1 MKRVGEFL
9 TRALVPGPGLVAAAI
24 AFFGVLRGQGN
35 ADLIW
40 HLALGR
46 HIALTGTIPDI
57 NTFYHIPATT
67 AGTDYSWLAQV
78 LFYRLYDVFGG
89 TGLAVLN
96 ALVAAGTFCLLYKL
110 LERASRNLLLNVGL
124 LAVSFQLVGPYFGCR
139 PVIFSILF
147 FTFFTYV
154 LSGRNPPRWACWLL
168 PALTALWVN
177 LHPGFLL
184 APLVVLFFVV
194 FGRGRRLRLLACL
207 GLVVAAVAA
216 NPWGLRMYLLPLEMS
231 RSWRFLRG
239 ITEWNSP
246 AAVSSAVLC
255 LLLGLTFWLAGRR
268 RKMRPSVA
276 ALIIAAG
283 AGIAAVRNLPFAA
296 VAAIW
301 AIGDHLELPA
311 QWPRGLGWMKRF
323 DISIA
328 NVGGWLSAIAVPGV
342 LLVLAVLPGR
352 TGPYPLDLSRYPVA
366 ALEAVR
372 RENPPGN
379 IFVREEW
386 SGYLLWMMPERRLFH
401 DAKGGFSRE
410 ASEAHRLLA
419 VPLEGWRTVAERY
432 DIGTFL
438 LHRGTAPVTVLEE
451 APDWRLLYTD
461 SLAVAYVRV
470 ASGESRVPNRDLLEF
485 GTIHRNPKPAA
496 RRRGEL
502 CVSQEALPS
511 GHAPV
516 LARRSVPGSV
526 P

>member
-1 MKRVGEFL
+1 MAEREVQAALKPMMRRGLVWGYFHEGTRHYRMAPLIVGFYEAQLETMNHTLAHLVEEYMAQGGAAGIMRPQPAHQRVVPARGTVKTEWILPYDDVKALLQNAKTFRIRDCICRVQQRMVGKGCDAPIHNCL
-9 TRALVPGPGLVAAAI
+9 SFSDATLPATPNDVTLEQALALLDEAEAAALVHSVSNVAQ
-24 AFFGVLRGQGN
+24 GVSYVCN
-35 ADLIW
+35 
-40 HLALGR
+40 
-46 HIALTGTIPDI
+46 
-57 NTFYHIPATT
+57 
-67 AGTDYSWLAQV
+67 
-78 LFYRLYDVFGG
+78 
-89 TGLAVLN
+89 
-96 ALVAAGTFCLLYKL
+96 CC
-110 LERASRNLLLNVGL
+110 
-124 LAVSFQLVGPYFGCR
+124 GCCCG
-139 PVIFSILF
+139 I
-147 FTFFTYV
+147 
-154 LSGRNPPRWACWLL
+154 
-168 PALTALWVN
+168 
-177 LHPGFLL
+177 
-184 APLVVLFFVV
+184 
-194 FGRGRRLRLLACL
+194 
-207 GLVVAAVAA
+207 
-216 NPWGLRMYLLPLEMS
+216 
-231 RSWRFLRG
+231 LRG